1 MKILFKIIYGWY
13 KNLQNQS
20 LLKLILI
27 FSIVILFLILPA
39 VSSLLPFTY
48 LAL

>member
-1 MKILFKIIYGWY
+1 MKILFSIIINWFRNL
-13 KNLQNQS
+13 KNKS
-20 LLKLILI
+20 ISKLILI
-27 FSIVILFLILPA
+27 FILVILFLILPT